1 MSNETTNDAVL
12 ALDAK
17 PEKKEAMGVFFWFC
31 LAWIGL
37 NVLVAVFANVL
48 PVADPVNID
57 FNHYSVLSPP
67 NWSHWFGTDGNSR
80 DIFSRVVWGARSSLY
95 VSISANLIGFVIGG
109 SAGMYSAYRRGK
121 IDLLLSSVSLV
132 FIAFP
137 ALIAVIAVLSFWQ
150 PGSEIKVIIVLGI
163 TSIPIVYRV
172 IRAATLS
179 AANQDY
185 ILAAKVQGATDRRI
199 LLRELLPNVAPTG
212 LSFLMLGI
220 ASIIG
225 VQGTLAFLG
234 IQQGDA
240 PNWGEM
246 INESRSSL
254 DQSPWLAIFPSIALV
269 LLILSLN
276 FVGDRF
282 RARFDVTEVK
292 I

>member
-246 INESRSSL
+246 INESR
-254 DQSPWLAIFPSIALV
+254 
-269 LLILSLN
+269 
-276 FVGDRF
+276 
-282 RARFDVTEVK
+282 
-292 I
+292 

>member
-1 MSNETTNDAVL
+1 MSNEATSDAVL

-17 PEKKEAMGVFFWFC
+17 PEKKEAMGIFFWFC

-37 NVLVAVFANVL
+37 NVIVAVFANVL
-48 PVADPVNID
+48 PVADPGNID
-57 FNHYSVLSPP
+57 FNHYSVLAPP
-67 NWSHWFGTDGNSR
+67 NWLHWFGTDGNSR

-150 PGSEIKVIIVLGI
+150 PGSEIKVIIVLGV

-234 IQQGDA
+234 IQQGEA

>member
-1 MSNETTNDAVL
+1 MSNETSNEAVM
-12 ALDAK
+12 ALDVK
-17 PEKKEAMGVFFWFC
+17 PEKKEAMGLFFWFS

-37 NVLVAVFANVL
+37 NVIIAVFANVL
-48 PVADPVNID
+48 PIADPVNID
-57 FNHYSVLSPP
+57 FSHYSVLSPP

-95 VSISANLIGFVIGG
+95 VSISANLIGFVVGG
-109 SAGMYSAYRRGK
+109 SLGMYSAYRRGK

-150 PGSEIKVIIVLGI
+150 PGSEIKVVIVLGI

-234 IQQGDA
+234 IQQGEA

>member
-1 MSNETTNDAVL
+1 
-12 ALDAK
+12 
-17 PEKKEAMGVFFWFC
+17 
-31 LAWIGL
+31 
-37 NVLVAVFANVL
+37 
-48 PVADPVNID
+48 
-57 FNHYSVLSPP
+57 
-67 NWSHWFGTDGNSR
+67 
-80 DIFSRVVWGARSSLY
+80 
-95 VSISANLIGFVIGG
+95 
-109 SAGMYSAYRRGK
+109 MYSAYRRGK

-150 PGSEIKVIIVLGI
+150 PGSEIKVIIVLGV

-234 IQQGDA
+234 IQQGEA